1 MENKPKSKNQ
11 ILENIFRRAVR
22 KELETFIPN
31 IMNEMREIH
40 FSGLNPQIDI
50 REQLA
55 HQIDPMQSYSPATVL
70 LNSMKQQSEP
80 FVNEN
85 ISISGT
91 PSTPQPKFN
100 LNAIGQLMQK
110 TQNSSDFR
118 EFIQNSPTT
127 YED

>member
-55 HQIDPMQSYSPATVL
+55 HQIDPIQSYSPSTVL
-70 LNSMKQQSEP
+70 LNSLKQQSEP

-91 PSTPQPKFN
+91 PNTPQPKFN

-118 EFIQNSPTT
+118 EFVQNSPTT